1 MRIGIDMDDTIC
13 NTTDIV
19 QDRVDKFASEQNLDP
34 LDVMNDEDLK
44 SNFYNIYVEDIY
56 RNVEVKENAHDVLK
70 RLKKKGNEIFILTSR
85 NNNYSLSN
93 ETAYE
98 ITDKWLKEHD
108 IEVDQIITSVYGKT
122 RADMVKKYNIDLMID
137 NDPYNY
143 REVILNGSKCL
154 LFDDKENFLLKNN
167 YVTSW
172 LEVEEYI
179 ERSNKYE
186 K

>member
-19 QDRVDKFASEQNLDP
+19 HDRMEKFALDQNLNP
-34 LDVMNDEDLK
+34 LDIMNDEDLRQ
-44 SNFYNIYVEDIY
+44 NFYSIYAEDIY
-56 RNVEVKENAHDVLK
+56 KNVEIKENAHDVIK
-70 RLKKKGNEIFILTSR
+70 RLRSKGNEIIILTSR

-98 ITDKWLKEHD
+98 ITDKWLKNHD

-122 RADMVKKYNIDLMID
+122 RADMVKRYKIDLMID

-143 REVILNGSKCL
+143 REVILNGINCL
-154 LFDDKENFLLKNN
+154 LFDDKENFLLKSN

-179 ERSNKYE
+179 ERSN
-186 K
+186 